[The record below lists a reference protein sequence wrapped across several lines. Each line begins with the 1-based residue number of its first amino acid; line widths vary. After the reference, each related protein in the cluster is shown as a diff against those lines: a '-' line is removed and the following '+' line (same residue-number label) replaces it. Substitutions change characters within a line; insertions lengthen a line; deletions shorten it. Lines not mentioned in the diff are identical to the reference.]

1 MKKIL
6 GAILLCVFAL
16 PLAAFNIAS
25 GQPQSYYE
33 PLLDLFSTGV
43 NSGLATATIPGKIF
57 TVGLQANI
65 AINSKDEALGA
76 LSNTDNYFFP
86 TLYANLHISDFLI
99 FGRGFGM
106 KQHGSTTWYA
116 GGGLGYIVSDYKL
129 FFPQIRILG
138 AFHILNNSGDLN
150 SNFKVTTATVN
161 AVADYKIP
169 ILPLHALANIAYER
183 NMFSADWSI
192 GSSLKGDFGVN
203 RVRFSLGAQASIW
216 ILNISYEYTIL
227 PNANHNLGL
236 SVGF

>member
-6 GAILLCVFAL
+6 GAILLCVFTL
-16 PLAAFNIAS
+16 PLAAVNFENT
-25 GQPQSYYE
+25 GGNRE

-65 AINSKDEALGA
+65 ALNNGEGV
-76 LSNTDNYFFP
+76 LSQAGNKNNYFFP
-86 TLYANLHISDFLI
+86 ILYANLHISDFLI
-99 FGRGFGM
+99 FGRGFAM
-106 KQHGSTTWYA
+106 KQHGLSSWYV

-138 AFHILNNSGDLN
+138 AFNILNNSGSD
-150 SNFKVTTATVN
+150 SFKVTTATVN

-169 ILPLHALANIAYER
+169 ILPLHILANIAYER
-183 NMFSADWSI
+183 NMFSSDWS
-192 GSSLKGDFGVN
+192 SFTNKDFGVN
-203 RVRFSLGAQASIW
+203 RIRFSVGANVSLIGLLGVN
-216 ILNISYEYTIL
+216 LEYTII
-227 PNANHNLGL
+227 PNSNFNLGV